1 MNIWEKWGWEDEN
14 ILNNAMWSRLGKEDY
29 GCPSVTFP
37 FVNSLGICVM
47 CTNMSSFPFN
57 SRTTSHLVIFGHK
70 SIANF
75 VLKAGQKLLRLHII
89 ILHIFSVDRIQI
101 GEKLNIA
108 TDKTYWSSHFEV
120 EIGLCHAQTFPVL
133 IQALFKQLLDF
144 GVPVK
149 TQVIVENLQ
158 GIFIFSQ
165 CKLLQIIVL
174 NYDFFI
180 TTFATIATFFYT

>member
-1 MNIWEKWGWEDEN
+1 MK
-14 ILNNAMWSRLGKEDY
+14 
-29 GCPSVTFP
+29 
-37 FVNSLGICVM
+37 
-47 CTNMSSFPFN
+47 
-57 SRTTSHLVIFGHK
+57 
-70 SIANF
+70 
-75 VLKAGQKLLRLHII
+75 
-89 ILHIFSVDRIQI
+89 
-101 GEKLNIA
+101 
-108 TDKTYWSSHFEV
+108 
-120 EIGLCHAQTFPVL
+120 IGLCHAQTFPVL

-180 TTFATIATFFYT
+180 TTFATIAAFVCYT